1 MSRSIPAQLLTAL
14 TQDAIEPYHAVEMQ
28 FDSGT
33 IRLWTGY
40 GERIIESN
48 TYYGAG
54 QLLAISGIE
63 EVGDLSAKGISITLT
78 GIDTTIVSLAL
89 QEPYQGRP
97 CRVLFGETSV
107 TQVVEVFAGLM
118 DVMTHEKGPDTVTLS
133 LSVES
138 KLVALQRANT
148 RRYTQQNHI
157 ARNPGDNF
165 FSAVASL
172 QDKEIQWGTGKA

>member
-1 MSRSIPAQLLTAL
+1 MSRSIPSTLLTAL
-14 TQDAIEPYHAVEMQ
+14 TQPSIQPYHAIELI

-40 GERIIESN
+40 GERTIQDQ

-54 QLLAISGIE
+54 QLLAITGIE

-89 QEPYQGRP
+89 QEPYQDRP
-97 CRVLFGETSV
+97 CRVLFGEISV
-107 TQVVEVFAGLM
+107 VAVVEVFSGLM
-118 DVMTHEKGPDTVTLS
+118 DVMTHEKGPETVTLS
-133 LSVES
+133 LTVES
-138 KLVALQRANT
+138 KLVALQRPNV
-148 RRYTQQNHI
+148 RRYTQENHI
-157 ARNPGDNF
+157 ARHAGDDF

-172 QDKEIQWGTGKA
+172 QDKEIKWGTGKD

>member
-1 MSRSIPAQLLTAL
+1 MSRSIPAALLTAL
-14 TQDAIEPYHAVEMQ
+14 NQPSIQPYHAVELT

-40 GERIIESN
+40 GERIIEGN
-48 TYYGAG
+48 TYYGAAN
-54 QLLAISGIE
+54 LLAISGIE

-78 GIDTTIVSLAL
+78 GIDSTIVSLAL

-97 CRVLFGETSV
+97 CRVLFGEMSV
-107 TQVVEVFAGLM
+107 STVVEVFAGLM
-118 DVMTHEKGPDTVTLS
+118 DVMTHERGPETVTLS
-133 LSVES
+133 LTVES
-138 KLVALQRANT
+138 KLVTLQRANV
-148 RRYTQQNHI
+148 RRYTQENHI